1 MQRRNHLWQWLGLN
15 WIQILIMPKFIY
27 EPGRGAENSE
37 LYVAHALSKISNF
50 FVSLL
55 REP

>member
-1 MQRRNHLWQWLGLN
+1 MTGIKLNSNSNHA
-15 WIQILIMPKFIY
+15 QIYKLY

-50 FVSLL
+50 FVLLL